1 MADKIKGLSVKIGG
15 DTSGLA
21 AALKDINTRS
31 KTLQTDLKTV
41 DRLLKLDPSNTVL
54 VAQKQDLLTKS
65 IEATKDKLK
74 ELEKAE
80 EAVQKGF
87 EDGTINREEFLEFQK
102 VLVNTKKNLSDLE
115 QKEQEAQESTKN
127 LGSESSNAQKH
138 INGLSDDAKD
148 AEKNVHNLGD
158 KATDTKDDI
167 KGLGNQ
173 SLKSG
178 DIMKESLKAEAIVSG
193 LKLIGNAAK
202 DVSSAVIGVGSD
214 FEASMSQVAATMG
227 MSAEDVR
234 SGSGEFKKL
243 ESAAEEMGATTKYTS
258 AEAAEALNYLALA
271 GYDANKS
278 VETLPKILT
287 LAQAGGMDL
296 ATTSDLVTDAMGAL
310 QLETSNL
317 DKFTDQLAK
326 TSQKSNTNV
335 QQLGEGLL
343 VVAGTSVSTGQD
355 IEKVNTALG
364 ILANNGIKGAE
375 GGTKLRNILLSLTAP
390 TDKASE
396 KIEALGLKVTD
407 STGQIRDI
415 DDILSDLNGTLETM
429 SEGERTEVLNTIFNK
444 VDLAGVSSLLE
455 STNGAFGDLY
465 DNIVNSTGAASDMA
479 DTMNDNLKGKT
490 AEVQSALE
498 AVGIAAYKKFQ
509 VPLSKAAEKS
519 VDVLGDFK
527 DEITDGALSNSL
539 DDLGDGIEH
548 FTDVGLTTVQKVL
561 PPFTN
566 GLTWFLNHSEL
577 IIGGLSGIA
586 AAMITQ
592 KVVTTV
598 TDVIDGYKK
607 FKKIA
612 EEASIAQATFNG
624 VMNASPWGAIATVAG
639 LAIGTVATLVASSN
653 DATDEM
659 SYLNDEQEEV
669 VKKSQELN
677 KEISDNAETRQK
689 NIDDIE
695 ATWGGY
701 KIMAEKLYDLNEVE
715 ELSVGQ
721 KAQMKSMIDE
731 LNSVMPD
738 LNLQL
743 DEETGHL
750 KTQKDV
756 VLDLINTNLELAKVK
771 GAQEH
776 LSAISKDIA
785 EAEINVERIGEEF
798 KSTQKD
804 YSEAIDKSSDSLKKL
819 KKYIIETGAETEESL
834 SRYTP
839 DEFVNIAKDLSS
851 ASEEEAKKID
861 ELSES
866 YYKNKDKADETELA
880 TKKLAEEY
888 NSSKET
894 LDGVQKEW
902 NITTKY
908 IENHS
913 EKVSETAEKTE
924 VATEKMKVTVGKYK
938 GQTVEIFSTA
948 AENIREL
955 EIQYEEQYQKRS
967 QELKDSLDVFKAFT
981 LDSEVTADSLL
992 KNMESNLTGI
1002 SNWSD
1007 GLNKLAERGLDEG
1020 LIQKLRDAGPTSASE
1035 VAAMTKMTD
1044 EQLDKYNQDWRTYT
1058 SKIDGIVSE
1067 ELSGARTTIN
1077 NEVNKAISETK
1088 KKDKPASNAGKKVG
1102 KALGDGIKTGYNE
1115 SNPTNKVRGDIETLI
1130 KDVHEDYQQRLYNGF
1145 YDVGNFINE
1154 GLAAGLN
1161 QNRHKSTYEME
1172 VLSQSVLY
1180 TGKKEFGINSPS
1192 KKFEII
1198 ADYCIQGEANGFK
1211 KGAPMLLKEI
1221 DNINHSILDRAQ
1233 NIELANTIEIT
1244 SSAARSIYNDSPELY
1259 PQTKSRKNPSEEN
1272 TSISRE
1278 NSNMTFN
1285 VTFSGV
1291 TINSDQDLE
1300 QLADKLMKIMEN
1312 KTRRRE
1318 AVYA

>member
-127 LGSESSNAQKH
+127 LGSESSNAKKH
-138 INGLSDDAKD
+138 ISELSDDTKD

-158 KATDTKDDI
+158 KATDTEVDI
-167 KGLGNQ
+167 KDLGNQ

-234 SGSGEFKKL
+234 SGLGEFKKL

-296 ATTSDLVTDAMGAL
+296 ATTSDLLTDAMGAL

-396 KIEALGLKVTD
+396 KIKALGLKVTD

-444 VDLAGVSSLLE
+444 ADLAGVSSLLE

-509 VPLSKAAEKS
+509 VPFSKAAEKS

-527 DEITDGALSNSL
+527 DEITDGALSDSL

-566 GLTWFLNHSEL
+566 GLSWILNHSEL

-592 KVVTTV
+592 KTVMTVVSAAKAFSTMESAVKSATAAQ
-598 TDVIDGYKK
+598 
-607 FKKIA
+607 IA
-612 EEASIAQATFNG
+612 LNGAT
-624 VMNASPWGAIATVAG
+624 SLTPWGAIAGAIG
-639 LAIGTVATLVASSN
+639 LAVGGIVAFGLEASKAEDKVN
-653 DATDEM
+653 NLTK
-659 SYLNDEQEEV
+659 EQKDLIENN
-669 VKKSQELN
+669 QELN
-677 KEISDNAETRQK
+677 KEISENAETRQK
-689 NIDDIE
+689 NIDDID
-695 ATWGGY
+695 TTYNGY
-701 KIMAEKLYDLNEVE
+701 KNMVEKLYDLNKEENLTVGQKEKMKGIVE
-715 ELSVGQ
+715 ELNN
-721 KAQMKSMIDE
+721 AIPE
-731 LNSVMPD
+731 LN
-738 LNLQL
+738 LKIN
-743 DEETGHL
+743 EETGHL
-750 KTQKDV
+750 ENQKDTIIQLIDKTKEQV
-756 VLDLINTNLELAKVK
+756 IMEAAKEDLITMYKELAK
-771 GAQEH
+771 
-776 LSAISKDIA
+776 A
-785 EAEINVERIGEEF
+785 EKNEALLKEEYIEL
-798 KSTQKD
+798 Q
-804 YSEAIDKSSDSLKKL
+804 DKEDKL
-819 KKYIIETGAETEESL
+819 
-834 SRYTP
+834 
-839 DEFVNIAKDLSS
+839 NKDLSES
-851 ASEEEAKKID
+851 QKHLTDEWKKQNKAQKEGLAPLSDSYLKAKESHEKLQEEYDQTKTSVAEMKAAWEEAGDSLNTVNEDIEK
-861 ELSES
+861 SEK
-866 YYKNKDKADETELA
+866 YVDNLA
-880 TKKLAEEY
+880 T
-888 NSSKET
+888 T
-894 LDGVQKEW
+894 
-902 NITTKY
+902 
-908 IENHS
+908 
-913 EKVSETAEKTE
+913 VSETTEKTE

-955 EIQYEEQYQKRS
+955 ESQYEEQYQKRS

-1007 GLNKLAERGLDEG
+1007 GLNKLAERGLDKG

-1088 KKDKPASNAGKKVG
+1088 KKDKPASDAGKKVG

-1154 GLAAGLN
+1154 GLAAGLK
-1161 QNRHKSTYEME
+1161 QNKHKSTYEME

-1192 KKFEII
+1192 KEFEII
-1198 ADYCIQGEANGFK
+1198 ADYCIQGETIGFK

-1233 NIELANTIEIT
+1233 NIELGNTIEIT
-1244 SSAARSIYNDSPELY
+1244 SAAARSIYNDSPELH
-1259 PQTKSRKNPSEEN
+1259 PQTKSRKNSSEKN
-1272 TSISRE
+1272 TSISSG

-1318 AVYA
+1318 AVYV